1 MSGYMKKGA
10 VVEPDSVKKMKEATD
25 LLASELKKTSE
36 DIFKRTEELNNNG
49 FQDGNFEQLYNVI
62 NTNKENINK
71 LNKVMNRFST
81 YLTEVEK
88 NIRDLVGGEK
98 LKGSKINIQ

>member
-1 MSGYMKKGA
+1 MSGNMKKGA

-25 LLASELKKTSE
+25 VLASELKKTSA
-36 DIFKRTEELNNNG
+36 DLFKRTEELNNNG
-49 FQDGNFEQLYNVI
+49 FQDGNFEELYNVI
-62 NTNKENINK
+62 SNNKENINK
-71 LNKVMNRFST
+71 LNKVMESFST
-81 YLTEVEK
+81 YLNEIEK